1 MSDFNF
7 RVGYGY
13 DVHRLVTGRKLILGG
28 VEIPHDI
35 GLEGHSDADVLLH
48 SLCDALL
55 GAAGYK
61 DIGHQFPNTDAAYKN
76 ISSLVLLEN
85 VYNLISKDG
94 WKISNTDSMI
104 LLEEPKIAK
113 YIPEMIE
120 NISRMINCKNVSIK
134 ATTSEGLGFVGEKKG
149 CSATTVTIIYKND

>member
-13 DVHRLVTGRKLILGG
+13 DVHRLVIGRKLILGG
-28 VEIPHDI
+28 VEIPHNT

-55 GAAGYK
+55 GASGYK

-113 YIPEMIE
+113 YIPEMVE
-120 NISRMINCKNVSIK
+120 KMSNVINCKNVSIK
-134 ATTSEGLGFVGEKKG
+134 ATTSERLGYVGEKKG
-149 CSATTVTIIYKND
+149 CSATTVTIIYK